1 MISLTEVKEIHQI
14 LIVEFGGANGIR
26 DVGLLN
32 SALKRPLQTFDN
44 KELYPSPIEKAA
56 SLIESI
62 LINHP
67 FIDGNKR
74 TGYVLMRLT
83 LLKYNYD
90 INATKEEKYSFV
102 IDIASGKLKFD
113 TIVSWLSLHTTKKNK

>member
-1 MISLTEVKEIHQI
+1 MISLKEVEEIHQI

-26 DVGLLN
+26 DIGLLN
-32 SALKRPLQTFDN
+32 SALNRPLQTFDN
-44 KELYPSPIEKAA
+44 KELYPTPIEKAA

-83 LLKYNYD
+83 LLSHNYE
-90 INATKEEKYSFV
+90 IIATQDEKYSFV

-113 TIVSWLSLHTTKKNK
+113 TIVSWLSLHTFKRNK